1 MYLGCT
7 GLLLGT
13 RMTVGMFVWKCMI
26 PVILGNTIGGAFTG
40 AYHWWVYV
48 KRGDDK
54 HQENGQGRNWL
65 PVDDE

>member
-54 HQENGQGRNWL
+54 HQQNGQGRDWL